1 MRKAEVV
8 ETAPAIDDLELEI
21 AEGALSEELVEAL
34 VEEVILPALT
44 ANERR

>member
-34 VEEVILPALT
+34 VEEVIVPALLT
-44 ANERR
+44 GGR